1 MSDRK
6 PPDLDLLP
14 DGSFRPRQPPLAAR
28 IFRWAV
34 VIALVAVSL
43 ALAAFALW
51 FALVLIPVAIVAG
64 LIAWLAFR
72 YQVWRAGRPGARTPW
87 RRVRPYFRP
96 TA

>member
-1 MSDRK
+1 MSDRV

-14 DGSFRPRQPPLAAR
+14 DGSFSPRRPPLAAR

-34 VIALVAVSL
+34 VIALLAVTL

-72 YQVWRAGRPGARTPW
+72 YQVWRAGKSGTRGPSRP
-87 RRVRPYFRP
+87 
-96 TA
+96 